1 MKVNIVQLGKRAR
14 LTLLELNRESMRH
27 PLFLAVAN
35 TESPEPPPGM
45 SHDQAIKAEGDYQ
58 TVYQAYER
66 KLQTNNNA
74 ALLGWAAN
82 INNLLTFAD
91 DDFTEKQLSDEYAK
105 ITDLY
110 DRYGGEYKEF
120 TGDSVIDYG
129 IRILAVVIG
138 LSSVDGKPLEEIRNW
153 LSATYKNYGAIDTEK
168 VDEAIKSEA
177 GSA

>member
-1 MKVNIVQLGKRAR
+1 MKVNIISLGKRAR

-45 SHDQAIKAEGDYQ
+45 SHDQAIKAEGDSR
-58 TVYQAYER
+58 TVDQAYER
-66 KLQTNNNA
+66 KLQTNTNG

-105 ITDLY
+105 IIDLY

-153 LSATYKNYGAIDTEK
+153 LSATYKNYGAIDTQK

>member
-1 MKVNIVQLGKRAR
+1 MRVNIIQLGKRAR

-35 TESPEPPPGM
+35 TVAPEPPPGM

-58 TVYQAYER
+58 TAYQVYER

-82 INNLLTFAD
+82 LNNLLTFAD

-105 ITDLY
+105 IIDLY

-138 LSSVDGKPLEEIRNW
+138 LSGVDGKPLEEIRNW
-153 LSATYKNYGAIDTEK
+153 LTETYKNYGAIDTEK

>member
-1 MKVNIVQLGKRAR
+1 MKINIIQLGKRAR

-35 TESPEPPPGM
+35 TEAPEPPAGM
-45 SHDQAIKAEGDYQ
+45 SHDQAIGVEGDYK
-58 TVYQAYER
+58 TAYQGYER

-91 DDFTEKQLSDEYAK
+91 EDFTEKQLADEYAK
-105 ITDLY
+105 VIDLY

-138 LSSVDGKPLEEIRNW
+138 LAGVDGKPLEEIRNW
-153 LSATYKNYGAIDTEK
+153 LSETYKNYGAIDTQK

>member
-1 MKVNIVQLGKRAR
+1 MKVNIISLGKRAR

-105 ITDLY
+105 IIDLY

-153 LSATYKNYGAIDTEK
+153 LSATYKNYGAIDTQK